1 MMAVAYRI
9 GFAFGMGD
17 AAPGTHPV
25 EIARLDFEFADI
37 QVTASFGVAAL
48 AGSMPVEDAIG
59 RADRAMYEAKAAGR
73 NRVVLQR

>member
-1 MMAVAYRI
+1 MTHVPTTLT
-9 GFAFGMGD
+9 D
-17 AAPGTHPV
+17 AGPS
-25 EIARLDFEFADI
+25 IARLDFEFADI